1 METFQLVLKEVVHQ
15 LADVLIWPFTCGKNE
30 GPVPVDFSGAAHRE
44 NLETRP
50 ELAIVDVDPQGTE
63 RANVV
68 RAGDS
73 NGCGLPRIIRVK

>member
-1 METFQLVLKEVVHQ
+1 MFQLVLKELVHQ
-15 LADVLIWPFTCGKNE
+15 LADVLIRPFTRRKNE

-44 NLETRP
+44 HLKTCP
-50 ELAIVDVDPQGTE
+50 ELAIVGVDPQGTE

-68 RAGDS
+68 GAGNS